1 MKTRKEKQNTILRPN
16 NPEAI
21 FASLKKQIN
30 LGGLS
35 SQYSEYVKSAIL
47 KDIYK
52 QASLYEFISSI
63 EKYDVCSKSL
73 FSGNEYFLGISIL
86 DKESNGSTAIIE
98 FTKPEKAWILNNVLF
113 PVDLDDFQIIM
124 HEDEPYYAK
133 ELVSLFEEFDEI
145 L

>member
-1 MKTRKEKQNTILRPN
+1 MKTRKEKQKTILRPN
-16 NPEAI
+16 PAAI
-21 FASLKKQIN
+21 FASLKKQIK
-30 LGGLS
+30 LDGLS
-35 SQYSEYVKSAIL
+35 SQYSEYVESGIL

-52 QASLYEFISSI
+52 QAALYEFISSI
-63 EKYDVCSKSL
+63 ERYEVCSKSL
-73 FSGNEYFLGISIL
+73 FGGNEYYLGISIL
-86 DKESNGSTAIIE
+86 DKESNDSTTAIIE